1 MRRARSTGGR
11 IEAASGA
18 GVGRWW
24 MGEDLG
30 RWYVD
35 GGRMI
40 RWEPIPRRLT
50 RRERLVTALQRMWQ
64 RVVAWLR

>member
-1 MRRARSTGGR
+1 
-11 IEAASGA
+11 
-18 GVGRWW
+18 

-30 RWYVD
+30 HWYVD
-35 GGRMI
+35 SGRMI

-64 RVVAWLR
+64 LSLIHISEPTRPD

>member
-1 MRRARSTGGR
+1 
-11 IEAASGA
+11 
-18 GVGRWW
+18 

-30 RWYVD
+30 HWYVD
-35 GGRMI
+35 SGRMI

-64 RVVAWLR
+64 RVVAWLP